1 MPYFHHVHHKH
12 PSFRGTKISFLSVV
26 PSISSYSLSRQQWAV
41 MKCHPNQAQTSHT
54 QSQAVWIFET
64 DGERSILYKSAD
76 FANGL
81 QKEKKSPL
89 SPNKIRFWTVQKSC
103 TFHQQRLPWHC
114 LFSNP
119 FHDIVA
125 VLWPEGFLGQNKS
138 WIWISNIAVH
148 TVETSLSGSTLVF

>member
-41 MKCHPNQAQTSHT
+41 MKCHPNQGQTSHT
-54 QSQAVWIFET
+54 QSQAVWVFET
-64 DGERSILYKSAD
+64 DGERINKSAD

-89 SPNKIRFWTVQKSC
+89 SPNKIHFWTVSEQFRKAALFTSRD
-103 TFHQQRLPWHC
+103 FHGIGYFPIHSMILWQCFGQRISLARTIAEFEFQILQSTQWRLPFQEA
-114 LFSNP
+114 L
-119 FHDIVA
+119 
-125 VLWPEGFLGQNKS
+125 
-138 WIWISNIAVH
+138 
-148 TVETSLSGSTLVF
+148 